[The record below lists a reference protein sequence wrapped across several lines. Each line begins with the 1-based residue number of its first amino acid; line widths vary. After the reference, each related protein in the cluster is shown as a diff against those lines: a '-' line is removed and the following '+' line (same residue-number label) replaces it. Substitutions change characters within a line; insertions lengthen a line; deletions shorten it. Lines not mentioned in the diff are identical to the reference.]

1 MMLSSPKT
9 NHKGDDVKVPGY
21 VLCVGIICLTIIET
35 MAIYKGIDGW
45 YFGLVVAA
53 VAGICGVAL
62 PEVVKKLRGE

>member
-1 MMLSSPKT
+1 M
-9 NHKGDDVKVPGY
+9 KVPGY